1 MQPLYQFA
9 AILEM
14 LWKDNGIRSA
24 VSFVSEATYDST
36 EKDKQKF
43 GDITCRYPPS
53 RAGRK
58 KNNYKIY
65 VQIFDHSAPEN
76 ILL

>member
-36 EKDKQKF
+36 EKDEQKF
-43 GDITCRYPPS
+43 VDITCRNPPS
-53 RAGRK
+53 VDVIK
-58 KNNYKIY
+58 KNNY
-65 VQIFDHSAPEN
+65 
-76 ILL
+76 